1 MEVTL
6 LYFDG
11 CPHWKLAAGRLDQL
25 AVEVGADVSH
35 RVVRTPEE
43 ASAVGFRGSP
53 TILVDG
59 RDPFAASGEA
69 TAFACRLYPTPDG
82 PRGAPT
88 VAQLR
93 EVLR

>member
-1 MEVTL
+1 MEISL
-6 LYFDG
+6 LYADD
-11 CPHWKLAAGRLDQL
+11 CPHWELAAARLRAL
-25 AVEVGADVSH
+25 AGEVGADVSH

-43 ASAVGFRGSP
+43 AAAVGFRGSP

-59 RDPFAASGEA
+59 RDPFPAGGETA
-69 TAFACRLYPTPDG
+69 AFACRLYPTPDG

-93 EVLR
+93 EALR